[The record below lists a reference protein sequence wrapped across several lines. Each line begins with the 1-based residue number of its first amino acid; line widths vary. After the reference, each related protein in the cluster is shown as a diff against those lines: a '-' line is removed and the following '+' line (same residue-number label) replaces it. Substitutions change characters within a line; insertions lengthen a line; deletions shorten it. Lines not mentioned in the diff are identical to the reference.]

1 MSQTNGRLTTC
12 DICGAT
18 VFSACIG
25 EGETDGGFTRWN
37 KFEPL
42 PEGWMHEWDIGLGY
56 LCPTCSAK
64 FLQKKEQLERE
75 MREMVQDMREEAE
88 R

>member
-12 DICGAT
+12 DCCGAT
-18 VFSACIG
+18 VFSKCTG

-42 PEGWMHEWDIGLGY
+42 PEGWEFVHVLGR
-56 LCPTCSAK
+56 LCPKCMDRYKRKWAR
-64 FLQKKEQLERE
+64 LEQE
-75 MREMVQDMREEAE
+75 MKEEAE
-88 R
+88 QCNTP